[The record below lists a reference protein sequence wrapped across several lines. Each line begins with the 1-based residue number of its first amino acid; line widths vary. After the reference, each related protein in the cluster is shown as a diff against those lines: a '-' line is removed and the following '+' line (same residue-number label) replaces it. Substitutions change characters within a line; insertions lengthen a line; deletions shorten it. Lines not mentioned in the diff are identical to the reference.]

1 MNLKLITKNE
11 RISKVTESIK
21 YLWMLLCEESSY
33 IFMLMLIVGSAV
45 IVSAFFQ
52 RAITSWWGKAI
63 ILIMCIVV
71 AITEVFVFIEPEST
85 YKQIQTNKQDVI
97 YTLKNCRVSA
107 FEAQQA
113 GFLAKA
119 KDAWSCPDGVTRYM
133 DVKYRDKT
141 AVNKLR
147 TEGK

>member
-1 MNLKLITKNE
+1 M
-11 RISKVTESIK
+11 K
-21 YLWMLLCEESSY
+21 YLWLLFREDSSY
-33 IFMLMLIVGSAV
+33 IFMLMLIVGTAAV
-45 IVSAFFQ
+45 MSFFLQ
-52 RAITSWWGKAI
+52 RLFVSWWGKAI

-113 GFLAKA
+113 RFLAKA

>member
-1 MNLKLITKNE
+1 M
-11 RISKVTESIK
+11 TESIK

-33 IFMLMLIVGSAV
+33 IFMLMLIVGTAAV
-45 IVSAFFQ
+45 MSLFYSGCLS
-52 RAITSWWGKAI
+52 RWGKSI

-141 AVNKLR
+141 EVNKLR

>member
-1 MNLKLITKNE
+1 MTD
-11 RISKVTESIK
+11 SMK
-21 YLWMLLCEESSY
+21 YLWLLLREDSSY
-33 IFMLMLIVGSAV
+33 IFMLILIVGSAV
-45 IVSAFFQ
+45 IVSSFFQ
-52 RAITSWWGKAI
+52 RVITSWWGKTLSV
-63 ILIMCIVV
+63 ILCMVSM
-71 AITEVFVFIEPEST
+71 ITTATGVLEPEST

-133 DVKYRDKT
+133 DVRYRDK
-141 AVNKLR
+141 AEINKLS

>member
-1 MNLKLITKNE
+1 MRGIVIYFYVDADCWHC
-11 RISKVTESIK
+11 RSYVF
-21 YLWMLLCEESSY
+21 LLQRL
-33 IFMLMLIVGSAV
+33 F
-45 IVSAFFQ
+45 VS
-52 RAITSWWGKAI
+52 RWGKAI

-119 KDAWSCPDGVTRYM
+119 KMPGLARM
-133 DVKYRDKT
+133 
-141 AVNKLR
+141 A
-147 TEGK
+147 

>member
-1 MNLKLITKNE
+1 M
-11 RISKVTESIK
+11 TESIK

-33 IFMLMLIVGSAV
+33 IFMLMLIVGTAAV
-45 IVSAFFQ
+45 MSFFLQ
-52 RAITSWWGKAI
+52 RLFVSWWGKSI
-63 ILIMCIVV
+63 ILILCIVRV
-71 AITEVFVFIEPEST
+71 ITTATGVLDPEST
-85 YKQIQTNKQDVI
+85 YKQIINNKQDVI
-97 YTLKNCRVSA
+97 YTLRNCRVSA

-133 DVKYRDKT
+133 DVRYRDKT
-141 AVNKLR
+141 EVNKLS

>member
-1 MNLKLITKNE
+1 
-11 RISKVTESIK
+11 
-21 YLWMLLCEESSY
+21 
-33 IFMLMLIVGSAV
+33 MLMLIVGSAV

-52 RAITSWWGKAI
+52 RVITSWWGKTLSV
-63 ILIMCIVV
+63 ILCMVSM
-71 AITEVFVFIEPEST
+71 ITTATGVLDPEST
-85 YKQIQTNKQDVI
+85 YKQIINRKENII

-133 DVKYRDKT
+133 DVRYRDK
-141 AVNKLR
+141 AEINKLS

>member
-1 MNLKLITKNE
+1 MTD
-11 RISKVTESIK
+11 SMK
-21 YLWMLLCEESSY
+21 YLWLLLREESSY
-33 IFMLMLIVGSAV
+33 IFMLTLIVGTAV
-45 IVSAFFQ
+45 VMSFFLQ
-52 RAITSWWGKAI
+52 RLFVSWWGKTI

-71 AITEVFVFIEPEST
+71 AITEVFAFLEPESS
-85 YKQIQTNKQDVI
+85 YKQIQTRKQDVI
-97 YTLKNCRVSA
+97 YTLKNCRIHA

-133 DVKYRDKT
+133 DVRYRDK
-141 AVNKLR
+141 AEINKLS

>member
-1 MNLKLITKNE
+1 MTD
-11 RISKVTESIK
+11 SMK
-21 YLWMLLCEESSY
+21 YLWLLFREDSSY

-52 RAITSWWGKAI
+52 RAITSRWGKTLSV
-63 ILIMCIVV
+63 ILCMVV
-71 AITEVFVFIEPEST
+71 SMITTATGVLDPEST
-85 YKQIQTNKQDVI
+85 YKQIINRKENII
-97 YTLKNCRVSA
+97 YTLKNCRISA

-119 KDAWSCPDGVTRYM
+119 KDGWSCPDGVTRYM
-133 DVKYRDKT
+133 DVRYRDK
-141 AVNKLR
+141 AEVNKLS

>member
-1 MNLKLITKNE
+1 MTD
-11 RISKVTESIK
+11 SMK
-21 YLWMLLCEESSY
+21 YLWLLLREDSSY
-33 IFMLMLIVGSAV
+33 IFMLMLIVGTAV
-45 IVSAFFQ
+45 VMSFFLQ
-52 RAITSWWGKAI
+52 RLFVSWWGKTI

-71 AITEVFVFIEPEST
+71 AITEVFGFLEPEST

-133 DVKYRDKT
+133 DVRYRDK
-141 AVNKLR
+141 AEINKLS

>member
-1 MNLKLITKNE
+1 MTD
-11 RISKVTESIK
+11 SMK
-21 YLWMLLCEESSY
+21 YLWLLLREDSSY
-33 IFMLMLIVGSAV
+33 IFMLMLIVGTAV
-45 IVSAFFQ
+45 VMSFFLQRLFVSW
-52 RAITSWWGKAI
+52 RGKTI

-71 AITEVFVFIEPEST
+71 AITEVFAFLEPEST
-85 YKQIQTNKQDVI
+85 YKQIQTRKQDVI
-97 YTLKNCRVSA
+97 YTLKNCRISA

-133 DVKYRDKT
+133 DVRYRDK
-141 AVNKLR
+141 AEVNKLS

>member
-1 MNLKLITKNE
+1 MTD
-11 RISKVTESIK
+11 SMK
-21 YLWMLLCEESSY
+21 YLWLLFREDSSY
-33 IFMLMLIVGSAV
+33 IFMLMLIVGTAAV
-45 IVSAFFQ
+45 MSFFLQ
-52 RAITSWWGKAI
+52 RLFVSWWGKSI

-85 YKQIQTNKQDVI
+85 YKQIQTRKQDVI
-97 YTLKNCRVSA
+97 YTLKNCRISA

-119 KDAWSCPDGVTRYM
+119 KDGWSCPDGVTRYM
-133 DVKYRDKT
+133 DVRYRDK
-141 AVNKLR
+141 AEINKLS

>member
-1 MNLKLITKNE
+1 MRGIVIYFYVDADCWHC
-11 RISKVTESIK
+11 R
-21 YLWMLLCEESSY
+21 SY
-33 IFMLMLIVGSAV
+33 VFLFTAVVCVLVG
-45 IVSAFFQ
+45 
-52 RAITSWWGKAI
+52 
-63 ILIMCIVV
+63 
-71 AITEVFVFIEPEST
+71 

>member
-1 MNLKLITKNE
+1 MTD
-11 RISKVTESIK
+11 SMK
-21 YLWMLLCEESSY
+21 YLWLLLREDSSY
-33 IFMLMLIVGSAV
+33 IFMLMLV
-45 IVSAFFQ
+45 IVTTVVMFFFLQ
-52 RAITSWWGKAI
+52 RLFVSWWGKAI

-113 GFLAKA
+113 GF
-119 KDAWSCPDGVTRYM
+119 
-133 DVKYRDKT
+133 
-141 AVNKLR
+141 
-147 TEGK
+147 

>member
-1 MNLKLITKNE
+1 L
-11 RISKVTESIK
+11 S
-21 YLWMLLCEESSY
+21 LLSLS
-33 IFMLMLIVGSAV
+33 
-45 IVSAFFQ
+45 Q
-52 RAITSWWGKAI
+52 H
-63 ILIMCIVV
+63 
-71 AITEVFVFIEPEST
+71 
-85 YKQIQTNKQDVI
+85 TNRFKPKQDVI

-141 AVNKLR
+141 EVNKLR

>member
-1 MNLKLITKNE
+1 MTD
-11 RISKVTESIK
+11 SMK
-21 YLWMLLCEESSY
+21 YLWLLLREDSSY
-33 IFMLMLIVGSAV
+33 IFMLMLVFVTTVVMS
-45 IVSAFFQ
+45 FFLQ
-52 RAITSWWGKAI
+52 RLFVSWWGKSI

-71 AITEVFVFIEPEST
+71 AITEVFGFLEPEST
-85 YKQIQTNKQDVI
+85 YKQIQTRKQDVI
-97 YTLKNCRVSA
+97 YTLKNCRISA

-133 DVKYRDKT
+133 DVRYRDK
-141 AVNKLR
+141 AEINKLS

>member
-1 MNLKLITKNE
+1 MTD
-11 RISKVTESIK
+11 SMK
-21 YLWMLLCEESSY
+21 YLWLLLREDSSY
-33 IFMLMLIVGSAV
+33 IFMLMLIVGTAV
-45 IVSAFFQ
+45 VMSFFLQ
-52 RAITSWWGKAI
+52 RLFVSWWGKTI

-71 AITEVFVFIEPEST
+71 TITEVFAFLEPEST
-85 YKQIQTNKQDVI
+85 YKQIQTRKQDVI
-97 YTLKNCRVSA
+97 YTLKNCRISA

-133 DVKYRDKT
+133 DVRYRDK
-141 AVNKLR
+141 AEINKLS